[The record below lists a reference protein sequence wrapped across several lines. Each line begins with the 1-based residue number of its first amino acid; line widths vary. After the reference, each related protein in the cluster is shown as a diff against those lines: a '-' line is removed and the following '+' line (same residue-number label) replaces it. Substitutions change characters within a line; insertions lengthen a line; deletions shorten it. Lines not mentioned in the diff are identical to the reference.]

1 MPCCGRGVERHGQT
15 SDLLPA
21 ERPAGGRAGGAA
33 RAAGPQSSVNN
44 NGIDYSKN
52 VEKSIDKVTI
62 SIEEQLTESLL
73 KEVPKIY
80 NTEINEILLTALVL
94 ANARWKGDRKICIA
108 LEGHGREPIFDDVD
122 ISRTIGWFT
131 TLYPVVLDLKSS
143 ITPVDSLKTIK
154 ESLRKI
160 PNNGIGYG
168 IIKYF
173 SKKVTRSDLPHL
185 PEISFNYLGQFN
197 QNVTKQGDFN
207 VAKENK
213 GRERAENNLRPFV
226 IDIVGSIFDGKLQM
240 SWIYSNNIHSKEDI
254 ISFAELYKNELVKI
268 IEAIKSD
275 EGGYTP
281 SDFQDV
287 ELDEEELGSIFSEL
301 DEDFEDE

>member
-1 MPCCGRGVERHGQT
+1 MEKYQNLQD
-15 SDLLPA
+15 SIK
-21 ERPAGGRAGGAA
+21 
-33 RAAGPQSSVNN
+33 NKN
-44 NGIDYSKN
+44 NGIDFSKN
-52 VEKSIDKVTI
+52 IESSADKV
-62 SIEEQLTESLL
+62 SFSLDEQLTYSLL

-94 ANARWKGDRKICIA
+94 ANTRWKGNRKISIA
-108 LEGHGREPIFDDVD
+108 LEGHGREPLFDDID

-131 TLYPVVLDLKSS
+131 SIYPVVLDLQNS
-143 ITPVDSLKTIK
+143 ISPSDSLKTIK

-168 IIKYF
+168 MIKYF
-173 SKKVTRSDLPHL
+173 SKKVSGSDLPHL

-197 QNVTKQGDFN
+197 QNVTKQGNFN

-213 GRERAENNLRPFV
+213 GKERADDNLRPFV

-240 SWIYSNNIHSKEDI
+240 SWIYSKNIHSKEDI
-254 ISFAELYKNELVKI
+254 TGFSELYKNELIKI
-268 IEAIKSD
+268 IETIKSD

-287 ELDEEELGSIFSEL
+287 DLDEEELGSIFSEL